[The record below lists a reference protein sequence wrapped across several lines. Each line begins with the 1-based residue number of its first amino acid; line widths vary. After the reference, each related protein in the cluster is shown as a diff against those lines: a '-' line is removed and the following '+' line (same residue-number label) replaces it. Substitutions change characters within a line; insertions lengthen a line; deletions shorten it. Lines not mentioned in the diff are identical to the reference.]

1 MESVTLTHAVAFLF
15 GAVNH
20 GPAMAESSVTELVER
35 AGAGDQAAW
44 NGLVDRFGN
53 LVWSVVRGFRLDPAS
68 AADVS
73 QTTWLRLVENL
84 DRIREP
90 ERLAGWL
97 ATTARNESIRVLRHR
112 QRELPTVDVEV
123 LGDPA
128 FVDPAADLI
137 ESERAAAL
145 VGAVQELSED
155 CQTLLRLLATEP
167 PLEYE
172 EIAELVERPI
182 GSIGPT
188 RARCLERLRRSLAST
203 TSGTF
208 REGSHEQS

>member
-1 MESVTLTHAVAFLF
+1 MKSVSLTHAIAFRF
-15 GAVNH
+15 AAVNH
-20 GPAMAESSVTELVER
+20 GAAMADPSVTELVER
-35 AGAGDQAAW
+35 AAAGDQAAW

-84 DRIREP
+84 NRIRDP

-97 ATTARNESIRVLRHR
+97 ATTARNESLRVLRHR
-112 QRELPTVDVEV
+112 QRELPTVDIEV

-137 ESERAAAL
+137 ESERAAVL
-145 VGAVQELSED
+145 VVAFQELSED
-155 CQTLLRLLATEP
+155 CQTLLRLLAAEP

-172 EIAELVERPI
+172 EISELVQRPI

-188 RARCLERLRRSLAST
+188 RARCLERLRRSLAAST
-203 TSGTF
+203 AGTG
-208 REGSHEQS
+208 EEPA